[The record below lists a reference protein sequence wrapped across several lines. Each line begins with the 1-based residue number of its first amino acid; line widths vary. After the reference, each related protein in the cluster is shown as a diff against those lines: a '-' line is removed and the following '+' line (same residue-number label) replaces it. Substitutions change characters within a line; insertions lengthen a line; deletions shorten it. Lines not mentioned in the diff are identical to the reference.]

1 MLRKAFKIMGSCVSS
16 KKPTPGLNHEFEK
29 LLTDFNTMGP
39 VPHFTVLG
47 VCEVFKK
54 TNGVE
59 AQLDIVWGRLE
70 YAGKEL
76 EQINEFAPGVITEQ
90 FKTKASLMQLVSSS
104 REKLVCMRIVL
115 KEVLEGKQMIERTIE
130 ELKMKNVHQAEWL
143 LWMVSV
149 SDSNLK
155 GATLKCLEPYVEKL
169 PNLRELT
176 AGYNMQISIL
186 EGVIEIVTSVSETS
200 EQFFHYIEIL
210 KGRLLM
216 EGKMKKTDFTV
227 YSEPKEIT
235 VPDFDYYG
243 YSSVAPI
250 VPPLD
255 LSWLKDKD
263 REASKFA
270 RPTLDSVSASASE
283 TSAYSQL
290 SWQSNDNKPYAREVT
305 PEKTESL
312 ASCSISSL
320 SSEPICTNEA
330 SSWAQSSNTII
341 RSTNHCP
348 RSETYLKRPIQ
359 TELNVMRS
367 PPSQRNVAYNGGPDS
382 DTRHNPRFKP
392 HSNPPASGYLT
403 YRCDTNDAPY
413 STTSSCSST
422 LNSSSSNSSPSSTLN
437 SSSSNS
443 SPSSTLN
450 SSSSNSSPSSTLNS
464 SSSNS
469 SPSSTLNSSFSNPSP
484 SSSSS
489 SFPSSARSTANSNYS
504 ADSSDISTLSLA
516 SSVHMAVTKNLPLQ
530 HEKPPEILNLPVSRT
545 HNTPRAA
552 KGISSSMVVVSQI
565 PPIKHRLLPQLKSS
579 SSSTMKETRPI
590 LKVHKTV
597 PVLVSKKK
605 ARPLPQPRIY
615 LPSVLTVGNKNPLS
629 QFQENYSPFIQE
641 VPVHYSYKK
650 NRSLPPL
657 PPIEPHAAFSKRPL
671 PPIPTYNKSFF
682 LETPVN
688 VPIEKHRPLP
698 HSPKT
703 KLPPISVTTS
713 VGKSNSSIEPSPS
726 IPVSTPMV
734 NTKRKR
740 LFIRMIGR
748 VWSSFKSRMSSS
760 LGCRSNRV
768 RVISS
773 AVQ

>member
-1 MLRKAFKIMGSCVSS
+1 MLRKAIKIMGSCVSS
-16 KKPTPGLNHEFEK
+16 KKPTLGLNHEFEK
-29 LLTDFNTMGP
+29 LLTDFSNVGP

-59 AQLDIVWGRLE
+59 TQLDIVWGRLE

-76 EQINEFAPGVITEQ
+76 EKINEFVPDVITDE
-90 FKTKASLMQLVSSS
+90 FKTKAFLMQLVSSS
-104 REKLVCMRIVL
+104 REKLVCLRIEL
-115 KEVLEGKQMIERTIE
+115 KEVLEGKQILERTIQ
-130 ELKMKNVHQAEWL
+130 ELKMKSVHQAEWL

-149 SDSNLK
+149 SNSNLK
-155 GATLKCLEPYVEKL
+155 GATWKCLEPYVEKL
-169 PNLRELT
+169 PNLKELT

-186 EGVIEIVTSVSETS
+186 EGVIEIVTSVSEAN
-200 EQFFHYIEIL
+200 
-210 KGRLLM
+210 
-216 EGKMKKTDFTV
+216 
-227 YSEPKEIT
+227 
-235 VPDFDYYG
+235 FDYYG

-290 SWQSNDNKPYAREVT
+290 AWQSNDHKPYAREVT

-320 SSEPICTNEA
+320 SSESIRTNEA
-330 SSWAQSSNTII
+330 SFWPQSSNTII
-341 RSTNHCP
+341 RSANHCP

-359 TELNVMRS
+359 TELNAMRS
-367 PPSQRNVAYNGGPDS
+367 PLSQMNVACNGETDS
-382 DTRHNPRFKP
+382 DTRHNSRFKP

-403 YRCDTNDAPY
+403 YRCDTNNALY
-413 STTSSCSST
+413 SLTCSCSST
-422 LNSSSSNSSPSSTLN
+422 LNSSSSN
-437 SSSSNS
+437 
-443 SPSSTLN
+443 
-450 SSSSNSSPSSTLNS
+450 
-464 SSSNS
+464 
-469 SPSSTLNSSFSNPSP
+469 PSP

-489 SFPSSARSTANSNYS
+489 SFSSSACSTANSNYS

-516 SSVHMAVTKNLPLQ
+516 SSVHMAVTENLSLR
-530 HEKPPEILNLPVSRT
+530 HGKPPEILNLPVSRT
-545 HNTPRAA
+545 QKTPRAA
-552 KGISSSMVVVSQI
+552 KIISASMVVVSEV
-565 PPIKHRLLPQLKSS
+565 PPIKIRLLPQLKSS

-590 LKVHKTV
+590 PKVQKTV
-597 PVLVSKKK
+597 PVHVSKKK
-605 ARPLPQPRIY
+605 ARPLPQPRRY
-615 LPSVLTVGNKNPLS
+615 LPSVLTVGNKNPPS
-629 QFQENYSPFIQE
+629 QFQENYSPFIPE
-641 VPVHYSYKK
+641 VPVQYSYKK

-698 HSPKT
+698 HLPKA

-713 VGKSNSSIEPSPS
+713 VGKSNSSFETSPS
-726 IPVSTPMV
+726 IAVPTPMV

-740 LFIRMIGR
+740 SFIRIIGR
-748 VWSSFKSRMSSS
+748 VWSSLKSRMSSC

-773 AVQ
+773 AVK